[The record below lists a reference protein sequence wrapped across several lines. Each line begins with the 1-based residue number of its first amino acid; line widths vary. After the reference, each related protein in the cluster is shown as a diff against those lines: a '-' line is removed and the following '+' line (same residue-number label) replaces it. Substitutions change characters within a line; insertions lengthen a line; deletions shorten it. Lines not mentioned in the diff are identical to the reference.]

1 METHV
6 PRQEMAYWWH
16 GRNLGVDTER
26 DRRPRRRRNRAETQA
41 GQNRDAIME
50 INCSYQ
56 R

>member
-26 DRRPRRRRNRAETQA
+26 DRRPQTPPDAPGGDETEPRHRRDKTETL
-41 GQNRDAIME
+41 
-50 INCSYQ
+50 
-56 R
+56 